1 MVSLLLNHNHNFL
14 TPAGLVQFFDM
25 PKYDAINALAIYK
38 RAGLQVCQFLY
49 PHFCDTELK
58 LSMPSLPNNSQ
69 KKIVL
74 IYQIHSQAE
83 NLAEFYDFCK
93 QLELARTF
101 QFPTLRQ
108 VS

>member
-1 MVSLLLNHNHNFL
+1 MVSLSLNHNHNFL

-58 LSMPSLPNNSQ
+58 LSMPSLPNNPQ

>member
-1 MVSLLLNHNHNFL
+1 M
-14 TPAGLVQFFDM
+14 Q
-25 PKYDAINALAIYK
+25 
-38 RAGLQVCQFLY
+38 
-49 PHFCDTELK
+49 
-58 LSMPSLPNNSQ
+58 SLPNNSQ

-74 IYQIHSQAE
+74 ICQIHSQAE

-108 VS
+108 VSYFVSTSCHLDLELLGGFKLKS

>member
-1 MVSLLLNHNHNFL
+1 MVSLSLNHNHNFL

-25 PKYDAINALAIYK
+25 PKCDAINALAIYK
-38 RAGLQVCQFLY
+38 RAGLQVCQ
-49 PHFCDTELK
+49 HFCDTELK